1 MHSFLLNLM
10 VGIIGGIY
18 SSVIVSRIFL
28 LREELEEQLDI
39 LRKRSYYFGTLIV
52 YFDLME
58 EILKLRNDT
67 SKEIAKE
74 IRRDPEYLEK
84 NDIIRVSDVL
94 NTLKVELLDKS
105 IEKICREDNPLVLK
119 NKQFIELRNIT
130 IDTVRKY
137 KNIEEFKFKTIDDS
151 KKEINDLEKKYE
163 ICINRR
169 NRYLILQMLKD
180 KVLIVLFVLLLA
192 LCISVLWLR

>member
-18 SSVIVSRIFL
+18 SSVIVSRMFL

-39 LRKRSYYFGTLIV
+39 LRKRSYYFGTLIA
-52 YFDLME
+52 YFDLIE

-119 NKQFIELRNIT
+119 NKQFIELRDIT

-169 NRYLILQMLKD
+169 NRYLVLQMLKD
-180 KVLIVLFVLLLA
+180 KVLIVLFVLLLV

>member
-39 LRKRSYYFGTLIV
+39 LRKRSYYFGTLIA

-58 EILKLRNDT
+58 EILKLRSDT

-74 IRRDPEYLEK
+74 MRRDPEYLEK

-105 IEKICREDNPLVLK
+105 IEKICCEDNPLVLK
-119 NKQFIELRNIT
+119 NKQFIELKNIT
-130 IDTVRKY
+130 INTVRKY

-180 KVLIVLFVLLLA
+180 KVLIVLFVLLLV
-192 LCISVLWLR
+192 LCILVLWLR